1 MKKKLP
7 LHSTTLLLLFL
18 VVFSCTK
25 DDPIATK
32 GNIYGKVTEEVTGQ
46 FISGAQVTVS
56 GVQET
61 TITSQNGS
69 YQFSELPAG
78 SYSVNVSKSGYV
90 SDSKTLTVVPEK
102 TTSGDFVLEKDLPTL
117 SSNALIFNN
126 ETKTATLTLKNTR
139 SGVMNFSVESS
150 KPWLKP
156 NPLSSAIQPL
166 NEKIITV
173 SVDFTNVPY
182 GNYQEYIV
190 INVGEAS
197 IPIPVQ
203 IDYIQ
208 PPYIEITKPTADQT
222 YKMGEVMPVEW
233 SSNLTGKVKIELY
246 RFSSP
251 FLTIATETLNNQGG
265 NYTWTLPAI
274 QQESYQIR
282 ISSVENEQIAE
293 ITGAFNILEGPT
305 VPSVLTKNPIQNLST
320 SVQIPGEILNIGI
333 QATEISQYGHVYSKN
348 NPNPSIADQKTRL
361 GSSAQE
367 KTYVSE
373 ITNLE
378 PGQTYYIAA
387 YATNAK
393 GTAYGDVLTITTNAD
408 VPVVETATILSIAE
422 NTAISGGTVAADG
435 GSDILERGLCWGV
448 NAPVTVDSNTLIDGS
463 NTTGTF
469 TTNLTGLSPA
479 TTYYIRAY
487 AKNASGVG
495 YGQQKSF
502 TTNAGLPS
510 IKTILAQAKG
520 ATDAVAEGEV
530 LSNGGENLT
539 SFGFVYALTTNPTI
553 ENNKIEVGENVQGEY
568 SYNLGN
574 LIPQKT
580 YYLRAYA
587 TNSIGTVYGAE
598 KTFNTNEGAYF
609 IINKPQE
616 SEKINVDQN
625 YQIEWQSNLSSKRL
639 IIEHFKGENLV
650 RELSDNTNSNANNY
664 KWYLPKNL
672 EAADNNYIR
681 ILDYATLE
689 EIGRSQVFEIGKH
702 LAFLEPTNAQQ
713 VQPTAVTIKWESN
726 YSTSLKFELYRGSSM
741 ITQIAN
747 GIEATAQQY
756 TWNAAENFLPTATNY
771 RIKMTDTQNNQFLFS
786 DQFELLP
793 APPGVNT
800 ISNSQITHQSV
811 FCEGSVYNDTGASIV
826 DRGFVWAVTENP
838 TLENAGNNKISL
850 SSGAQNFQTTIY
862 NLNRNT
868 TYYLR
873 AYATSSAGTGYG
885 SQLVFKTLAQGVL
898 LNTAAIRSIT
908 HDSAQCGGT
917 ISDDG
922 GAEIIAR
929 GVCWSINP
937 DPTTT
942 DLKTSDGKG
951 LGSFSSQLTGLN
963 LNTTYYVRA
972 YAINEIETFYGQ
984 QQSFTSRDGMVDMST
999 NPVTS
1004 ITINSALS
1012 GGTINDNGG
1021 SSITARGIC
1030 WSTNSNPTIADS
1042 KTSNGTGTG
1051 TFTSQLTGLALSTT
1065 YYTRAYAI
1073 NGLGTSYGA
1082 QQSFTTGNGSVS
1094 INTAEISDI
1103 QTTSAVSGGHVL
1115 EDGGATITARGVCW
1129 STNPNPTIADDKT
1142 EEGSGLGS
1150 FTSQITDLTL
1160 DTTYYV
1166 RSYAINDV
1174 ETTYG
1179 QEVSFKT
1186 LEAYLNIMIPF
1197 NEIASGEQL
1206 EINWETNLKNESINI
1221 FINSLNGQTQRIAF
1235 DINTSALFVNWD
1247 IPENFIPGSYKI
1259 VIKDNRSNEQITESS
1274 YFNIQEGCKEVPI
1287 QDLEFENWLF
1297 LAGYDDIV
1305 DNKLNTCKIK
1315 DIEELIY
1322 PTTSTRV
1329 DWSVFKNLK
1338 TIKFKNLHSVNYD
1351 FDFTSNNI
1359 EKLDVNLYNYYG
1371 DFSWNKQTL
1380 KEAVIEYNN
1389 KTFYLD
1395 EHPSLEKYESN
1406 SRGLN
1411 FREIKQTKIKHIKA
1425 PSFYQFESAYNNLN
1439 YFPNLE
1445 FLEMTNDLPFTF
1457 HIVDELNNLSFLKI
1471 NRGYVNYSNNRK
1483 YDHKIKVNEYQINN
1497 LSLNWSTY
1505 RFDLITNYPYPDL
1518 SNYRC
1523 LLKLDGNTKSENQS
1537 FSDGINYGASP
1548 CKNRFG
1554 ETNKA
1559 MYFDGNDRTEIEIT
1573 YPISNLL
1580 DTPIMIWFKI
1590 DDINTNADMNIID
1603 FGSIRVYIERNS
1615 STLKAYYESSGT
1627 AEFSID
1633 LNEEWHFLVLTGDK
1647 PGSSHYSIDI
1657 DGKYVSGI
1665 NTPSKN
1671 SKEIKSRSNCII
1683 GEGFIGKIDHFAISN
1698 NDHISRFET
1707 ELIFDGLIELE
1718 E

>member
-251 FLTIATETLNNQGG
+251 FLTIAAETLNNQGG

-469 TTNLTGLSPA
+469 TTNLTGLSAA

-568 SYNLGN
+568 SYNLSN

-587 TNSIGTVYGAE
+587 TNSIGTVYGVE

-616 SEKINVDQN
+616 SETLTVGQN

-639 IIEHFKGENLV
+639 LIEHFKGENLV
-650 RELSDNTNSNANNY
+650 RELSDNTYTYANNY

-702 LAFLEPTNAQQ
+702 LAFIEPTNAQQ

-756 TWNAAENFLPTATNY
+756 TWNAAENSLPTATNY

-793 APPGVNT
+793 AGG
-800 ISNSQITHQSV
+800 SN
-811 FCEGSVYNDTGASIV
+811 DA
-826 DRGFVWAVTENP
+826 
-838 TLENAGNNKISL
+838 SL
-850 SSGAQNFQTTIY
+850 S
-862 NLNRNT
+862 NLTVEGNSI
-868 TYYLR
+868 
-873 AYATSSAGTGYG
+873 ADFDSSKTSYSVELPAGTT
-885 SQLVFKTLAQGVL
+885 VVPRV
-898 LNTAAIRSIT
+898 AA
-908 HDSAQCGGT
+908 
-917 ISDDG
+917 
-922 GAEIIAR
+922 
-929 GVCWSINP
+929 
-937 DPTTT
+937 TTT
-942 DLKTSDGKG
+942 D
-951 LGSFSSQLTGLN
+951 
-963 LNTTYYVRA
+963 
-972 YAINEIETFYGQ
+972 
-984 QQSFTSRDGMVDMST
+984 T
-999 NPVTS
+999 NASAVVTAATS
-1004 ITINSALS
+1004 IPGTTTIA
-1012 GGTINDNGG
+1012 
-1021 SSITARGIC
+1021 ITA
-1030 WSTNSNPTIADS
+1030 
-1042 KTSNGTGTG
+1042 
-1051 TFTSQLTGLALSTT
+1051 Q
-1065 YYTRAYAI
+1065 
-1073 NGLGTSYGA
+1073 
-1082 QQSFTTGNGSVS
+1082 
-1094 INTAEISDI
+1094 
-1103 QTTSAVSGGHVL
+1103 
-1115 EDGGATITARGVCW
+1115 
-1129 STNPNPTIADDKT
+1129 
-1142 EEGSGLGS
+1142 
-1150 FTSQITDLTL
+1150 
-1160 DTTYYV
+1160 
-1166 RSYAINDV
+1166 
-1174 ETTYG
+1174 
-1179 QEVSFKT
+1179 
-1186 LEAYLNIMIPF
+1186 
-1197 NEIASGEQL
+1197 
-1206 EINWETNLKNESINI
+1206 
-1221 FINSLNGQTQRIAF
+1221 
-1235 DINTSALFVNWD
+1235 
-1247 IPENFIPGSYKI
+1247 
-1259 VIKDNRSNEQITESS
+1259 NR
-1274 YFNIQEGCKEVPI
+1274 V
-1287 QDLEFENWLF
+1287 
-1297 LAGYDDIV
+1297 
-1305 DNKLNTCKIK
+1305 
-1315 DIEELIY
+1315 
-1322 PTTSTRV
+1322 TTSTVSIYFFNR
-1329 DWSVFKNLK
+1329 
-1338 TIKFKNLHSVNYD
+1338 
-1351 FDFTSNNI
+1351 
-1359 EKLDVNLYNYYG
+1359 
-1371 DFSWNKQTL
+1371 
-1380 KEAVIEYNN
+1380 
-1389 KTFYLD
+1389 KTFD
-1395 EHPSLEKYESN
+1395 AP
-1406 SRGLN
+1406 
-1411 FREIKQTKIKHIKA
+1411 TPTKA
-1425 PSFYQFESAYNNLN
+1425 PEYVISVYSDAYTSIATNVNPNWGQQTNATVIQIDGNNTLEYANLN
-1439 YFPNLE
+1439 YQGMDYPQTDVSAMEYLHLDYKTADATALDF
-1445 FLEMTNDLPFTF
+1445 FLISANPPVENP
-1457 HIVDELNNLSFLKI
+1457 
-1471 NRGYVNYSNNRK
+1471 YS
-1483 YDHKIKVNEYQINN
+1483 
-1497 LSLNWSTY
+1497 
-1505 RFDLITNYPYPDL
+1505 
-1518 SNYRC
+1518 
-1523 LLKLDGNTKSENQS
+1523 
-1537 FSDGINYGASP
+1537 
-1548 CKNRFG
+1548 
-1554 ETNKA
+1554 
-1559 MYFDGNDRTEIEIT
+1559 IEIVT
-1573 YPISNLL
+1573 
-1580 DTPIMIWFKI
+1580 
-1590 DDINTNADMNIID
+1590 
-1603 FGSIRVYIERNS
+1603 GS
-1615 STLKAYYESSGT
+1615 
-1627 AEFSID
+1627 
-1633 LNEEWHFLVLTGDK
+1633 WQ
-1647 PGSSHYSIDI
+1647 SIDI
-1657 DGKYVSGI
+1657 PLSVYTANLYRVFQFK
-1665 NTPSKN
+1665 T
-1671 SKEIKSRSNCII
+1671 
-1683 GEGFIGKIDHFAISN
+1683 EGNG
-1698 NDHISRFET
+1698 T
-1707 ELIFDGLIELE
+1707 VYFDNIYFWKAP
-1718 E
+1718 

>member
-1 MKKKLP
+1 MSSKTNKPYLPPIKMKKRLP
-7 LHSTTLLLLFL
+7 LHSTTLLLFFL

-46 FISGAQVTVS
+46 LISGAQVTVS

-173 SVDFTNVPY
+173 SVDFTNVPF

-469 TTNLTGLSPA
+469 TTNLTGLSAA

-553 ENNKIEVGENVQGEY
+553 ENNKIEVGEDVQGEY

-639 IIEHFKGENLV
+639 LIEHFKGENLV
-650 RELSDNTNSNANNY
+650 RELSDNTYTYANNY

-741 ITQIAN
+741 ITQISN

-929 GVCWSINP
+929 GVCWSTNP

-1186 LEAYLNIMIPF
+1186 
-1197 NEIASGEQL
+1197 
-1206 EINWETNLKNESINI
+1206 
-1221 FINSLNGQTQRIAF
+1221 
-1235 DINTSALFVNWD
+1235 
-1247 IPENFIPGSYKI
+1247 
-1259 VIKDNRSNEQITESS
+1259 
-1274 YFNIQEGCKEVPI
+1274 
-1287 QDLEFENWLF
+1287 
-1297 LAGYDDIV
+1297 
-1305 DNKLNTCKIK
+1305 
-1315 DIEELIY
+1315 
-1322 PTTSTRV
+1322 
-1329 DWSVFKNLK
+1329 
-1338 TIKFKNLHSVNYD
+1338 
-1351 FDFTSNNI
+1351 
-1359 EKLDVNLYNYYG
+1359 
-1371 DFSWNKQTL
+1371 
-1380 KEAVIEYNN
+1380 
-1389 KTFYLD
+1389 
-1395 EHPSLEKYESN
+1395 
-1406 SRGLN
+1406 
-1411 FREIKQTKIKHIKA
+1411 
-1425 PSFYQFESAYNNLN
+1425 
-1439 YFPNLE
+1439 
-1445 FLEMTNDLPFTF
+1445 
-1457 HIVDELNNLSFLKI
+1457 
-1471 NRGYVNYSNNRK
+1471 
-1483 YDHKIKVNEYQINN
+1483 
-1497 LSLNWSTY
+1497 
-1505 RFDLITNYPYPDL
+1505 
-1518 SNYRC
+1518 
-1523 LLKLDGNTKSENQS
+1523 
-1537 FSDGINYGASP
+1537 
-1548 CKNRFG
+1548 
-1554 ETNKA
+1554 
-1559 MYFDGNDRTEIEIT
+1559 
-1573 YPISNLL
+1573 
-1580 DTPIMIWFKI
+1580 
-1590 DDINTNADMNIID
+1590 
-1603 FGSIRVYIERNS
+1603 
-1615 STLKAYYESSGT
+1615 
-1627 AEFSID
+1627 
-1633 LNEEWHFLVLTGDK
+1633 
-1647 PGSSHYSIDI
+1647 
-1657 DGKYVSGI
+1657 
-1665 NTPSKN
+1665 KN
-1671 SKEIKSRSNCII
+1671 SKLYLDDNGITVKAAHWTEIGDVGEINGVTYTVVDEEIMRQMVILEQDVSTICTTKITDMNQMFNGKDNFNQDISSWDVSSVTNMEYMFRGAEAFNQNI
-1683 GEGFIGKIDHFAISN
+1683 GEWDTSSLTNMYSMFSAADSFNQNIGSWDVSSVTDMNFMFAHTESFNQPLNDWDVSSVTDMNLMFVHTESFNQPLNDWDTSSVNDMSSMFSHAATFNQPLNDWDTSSVFNMQSMFSHAATFNQDLSSWDVANVIYSETLDEATPSWTLPKPNFVSPFYLSENGVTVKAKEGTFIGTKGLLNGVEYTLVNSNQLRNMIDNVDVTSVCTTKITDMTKMFENKNNFNQDISTWDVSN
-1698 NDHISRFET
+1698 VTNMTEMFRGAYSFNQDISTWDVSNVTNMYLLFYTTNFFDQDIGNWDVSNVKNMSYLFGQSRFNQDIGNWDVSNVTDMGSMFHNNRYFNQDLSDWDVSNVEN
-1707 ELIFDGLIELE
+1707 IFYFSRFTHNWTLPKPNFNFSDW
-1718 E
+1718 